1 MTATKFV
8 YTELHCDEID
18 AARRFYSALFGWEF
32 KAMQG
37 APVPYAMIR
46 SETETVGG
54 ATKTEDG
61 SLWLS
66 YVGVSDVAAT
76 TGTAESLGATV
87 IVQPRE
93 VPGMGVLSV
102 VADPTGARIALW
114 QAAAPAVA
122 QNEWS
127 MVIDHSDIL
136 ELRWLPSTASMT
148 DGGFMASL
156 CLFASEAEKRRPGAL
171 LIDATVFTHKFG
183 PKVMEWRDATIIPRY
198 GAAGTRRFAFVMPP
212 GFPNAGREAHEG
224 TAIFP
229 TKWFLD
235 KAAAMEWLR
244 ER

>member
-1 MTATKFV
+1 MTGTKFV
-8 YTELHCDEID
+8 YAELHCPDID

-32 KAMQG
+32 KVMQG
-37 APVPYAMIR
+37 ASVPYATIR
-46 SETETVGG
+46 SETQTVGG
-54 ATKTEDG
+54 ATKGDDG
-61 SLWLS
+61 SRWLS

-87 IVQPRE
+87 IVQPRA
-93 VPGMGVLSV
+93 VPGMGTFSV
-102 VADPTGARIALW
+102 VADPTGAQIALW
-114 QAAAPAVA
+114 QASAPTAA

-127 MVIDHSDIL
+127 LVIDHSDIL
-136 ELRWLPSTASMT
+136 ELQWLPSTASMT

-156 CLFASEAEKRRPGAL
+156 CLFTSEAEKRRPGGL
-171 LIDATVFTHKFG
+171 LIDATVFDHKFG
-183 PKVMEWRDATIIPRY
+183 PNVMEWRDAAIIPRY

-229 TKWFLD
+229 TKWFVD
-235 KAAAMEWLR
+235 KKAAMEWLR